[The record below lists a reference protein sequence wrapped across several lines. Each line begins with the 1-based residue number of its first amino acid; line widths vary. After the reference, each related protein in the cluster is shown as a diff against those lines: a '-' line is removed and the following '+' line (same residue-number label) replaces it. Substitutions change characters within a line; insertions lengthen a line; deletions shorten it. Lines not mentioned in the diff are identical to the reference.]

1 LRFGAFQVK
10 KGMIGWTAL
19 GIVKVWIH
27 EDFSSNFVEELS
39 SDEQMLEDIFT
50 VLDFSQT
57 INLLK

>member
-1 LRFGAFQVK
+1 
-10 KGMIGWTAL
+10 MIGWTAL